1 MCDQRNNAYIICRD
15 KKSFKG
21 TSIIQELTRFSND
34 EIKYLILQ
42 GIVVVP
48 CSE

>member
-1 MCDQRNNAYIICRD
+1 MCDQRVNEYIVCRD
-15 KKSFKG
+15 RNSFNG
-21 TSIIQELTRFSND
+21 TSIIHELTRFSND